1 MLYFLPDWE
10 DRLDPNYDF
19 ETDTFS
25 RDRSAAYATDVYA
38 HQIFKKPPYDGILIS
53 LAVYRDKISLMSD
66 GNGGKQIRQ
75 FKSIKEYLRIERGS
89 RLKVMGDCGA
99 FSYINEDFPPEDYK
113 IDKVSDVYQSLK
125 FDYGVSVDHMIPDFV
140 VKKTE
145 GGKTRKINLTEKQ
158 KEERRQL
165 SLKNAKEFIKYHRK
179 KNLRFVPIGA
189 VQGYTPETYADSAAK
204 TVEMG
209 YSYIGIGTL
218 VPKSDDEIVE
228 ILRAIKNVIGS
239 KKIKIHLFGILRPQ
253 KIDQFKALGVT
264 SLDSAS
270 FLRKAW
276 LRAGRNYITKDGNW
290 YAAIRIPYS
299 ENPILIKNALKEG
312 YSIKDINHMEKMALR
327 VVRDYASKKTEDVEK
342 VLKVVLKYDMLL
354 LREHDGNHHYE
365 KYKKTL
371 IDRPWE
377 KCNCEICK
385 EIGVE
390 VIIFRGT
397 NRNKRRGFH
406 NTKAFYE
413 HILNN
418 KEVLLKLYDEGVLGE

>member
-10 DRLDPNYDF
+10 DRLDPNYNF
-19 ETDTFS
+19 ETDKFS

-53 LAVYRDKISLMSD
+53 LAVFKDKINLMSD
-66 GNGGKQIRQ
+66 GNGGKQIRK
-75 FKSIKEYLRIERGS
+75 FKSIKDYLRIERSS

-99 FSYINEDFPPEDYK
+99 FSYINEDIPPEDYS
-113 IDKVSDVYQSLK
+113 IDKVSDIYQALK
-125 FDYGVSVDHMIPDFV
+125 FDYGVSVDHMIPDSV
-140 VKKTE
+140 VRKK
-145 GGKTRKINLTEKQ
+145 GNKIRKINLTEKQ

-165 SLKNAKEFIKYHRK
+165 TLKNAKEFIKYHRK
-179 KNLRFVPIGA
+179 KNLDFVPIGA
-189 VQGYTPETYADSAAK
+189 VQGYCPEAYADSAAK
-204 TVEMG
+204 TIEMG

-218 VPKSDDEIVE
+218 VPKSDDEIIE
-228 ILRAIKNVIGS
+228 ILKAVKNATGK
-239 KKIKIHLFGILRPQ
+239 KKIRIHLFGILRPR
-253 KIDQFKALGVT
+253 KIEEFKALGVT

-276 LRAGRNYITKDGNW
+276 LRAGRNYIAKNGNW

-299 ENPILIKNALKEG
+299 ENPVLIKNALKEG
-312 YSIKDINHMEKMALR
+312 YSAQDIKHMEKMALK

-342 VLKVVLKYDMLL
+342 VLKTVLEYDMLL
-354 LREHDGNHHYE
+354 LREHDGNHHYD

-377 KCNCEICK
+377 RCNCEICK
-385 EIGVE
+385 EIGVD
-390 VIIFRGT
+390 VIIFRGA

-406 NTKAFYE
+406 NIKVFYE
-413 HILNN
+413 HMLNN
-418 KEVLLKLYDEGVLGE
+418 KQKIYDEEVLNE